1 MKKFFTLT
9 IAAFASLGLFAA
21 DKVIALSDLSV
32 LGNTYTYDG
41 SEVKAKNNN
50 VYVELPAADTKGN
63 FTVYGSSDKNDRFLY
78 IYGEHGTVKDES
90 RSMVMAAAGVT
101 IQYSAEDVILVE
113 EKPYLLFSTADDFK
127 FKKFEYTAEG
137 VAPAENP
144 VSTVTIEGPT
154 EGNVGQ
160 TVTLKATFDV
170 QPDTI
175 FWTVDGAVQESHTAT
190 LKVEL
195 VAERTYQIG
204 CWARNQYNAAE
215 DWIIGEH
222 SVVATAKAVLPQE
235 DVTEATVWDWTK
247 AGEGSIKWTAET
259 SPAKDVDTVLL
270 ANVDG
275 INNNADFH
283 AQALLFAGEYPIRDG
298 KYAQGPFFS
307 FNTTVPGWVVVEFSN
322 TGTKTDP
329 RYVSINGVV
338 NTEVGT
344 LNTEKKVSAAIEVPA
359 GKVVLQGAF
368 EDGTTQYLRVYK
380 LTFATEKPDPQGI
393 EDLEASEQAVKFIQ
407 DGQILIRRGEKIF
420 TVTGQEK

>member
-90 RSMVMAAAGVT
+90 RSMVMAAEGVT
-101 IQYSAEDVILVE
+101 IQYSAEDVILVD

-222 SVVATAKAVLPQE
+222 SVIATAKAVLPQE

-247 AGEGSIKWTAET
+247 KVPLNGLQRQVPQKTLTPFFWRTSTAST
-259 SPAKDVDTVLL
+259 TTPISMLRHYSSPAS
-270 ANVDG
+270 
-275 INNNADFH
+275 I
-283 AQALLFAGEYPIRDG
+283 LFATANMHKDR
-298 KYAQGPFFS
+298 S
-307 FNTTVPGWVVVEFSN
+307 S
-322 TGTKTDP
+322 
-329 RYVSINGVV
+329 VSI
-338 NTEVGT
+338 
-344 LNTEKKVSAAIEVPA
+344 LLYP
-359 GKVVLQGAF
+359 
-368 EDGTTQYLRVYK
+368 DGWLWN
-380 LTFATEKPDPQGI
+380 LATPVQRPTR
-393 EDLEASEQAVKFIQ
+393 AM
-407 DGQILIRRGEKIF
+407 
-420 TVTGQEK
+420 